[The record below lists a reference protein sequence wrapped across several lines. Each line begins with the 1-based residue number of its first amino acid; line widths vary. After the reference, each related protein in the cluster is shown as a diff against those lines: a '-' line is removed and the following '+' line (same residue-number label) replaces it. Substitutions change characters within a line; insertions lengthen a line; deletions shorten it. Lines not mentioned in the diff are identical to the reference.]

1 MIRAS
6 DPPFLNAA
14 ITERGAPVRAAIVK
28 QTHSTCLVA
37 KQHQG
42 FAENLYHLR
51 GILSSQLARDAY
63 GKPIAPQQLA
73 RGCARSHAG
82 QSLVLFFCQH
92 GFILPDVF
100 VSPSTRASRAS
111 STIFRAVKLMLCRQ

>member
-1 MIRAS
+1 VVQPTMIRAGN
-6 DPPFLNAA
+6 PPFLNAA

-42 FAENLYHLR
+42 LAENLYHLC

-63 GKPIAPQQLA
+63 GKPVAPQQLA
-73 RGCARSHAG
+73 RRCARSPAG

-92 GFILPDVF
+92 GLILRDVF
-100 VSPSTRASRAS
+100 VSPSTRTS
-111 STIFRAVKLMLCRQ
+111 STIFSAV